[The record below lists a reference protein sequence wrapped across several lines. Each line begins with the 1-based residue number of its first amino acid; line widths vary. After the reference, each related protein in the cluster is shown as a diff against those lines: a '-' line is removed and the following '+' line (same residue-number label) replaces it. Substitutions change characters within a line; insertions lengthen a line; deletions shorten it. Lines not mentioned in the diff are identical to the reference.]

1 MCYPV
6 ASAVIKTS
14 TVASTVGQA
23 ELGIIVRAGSFVVNK
38 QLDLIQEDY
47 LLQPHMQRY
56 EISHQ
61 YY

>member
-1 MCYPV
+1 MV
-6 ASAVIKTS
+6 KTS

-23 ELGIIVRAGSFVVNK
+23 VLGIIVRAGSFVVNK